1 MHLHH
6 SNLRSTLSTTASSCV
21 RPETSTPLPACQHST
36 TASEPKL
43 KPLAVDLKLLAVA
56 LPPSAAAG
64 PAVVAGFERRVPA
77 WPKVP
82 EDPTSRP
89 ALLDCA
95 RSCCKAASRAAATLL
110 HSRFDKANV
119 SIPGA
124 AQRCKVNPR
133 CNTKVQ
139 RSRVAWVQ
147 PLSYAGGGQHG
158 AFQTMLAGCFASL
171 HQVLIMSEQTQ
182 KQVVPSK
189 RDDAPT

>member
-21 RPETSTPLPACQHST
+21 RPETSTPRPACQHST

-110 HSRFDKANV
+110 HSRFDRSNV

-124 AQRCKVNPR
+124 TQRCKG
-133 CNTKVQ
+133 
-139 RSRVAWVQ
+139 
-147 PLSYAGGGQHG
+147 L
-158 AFQTMLAGCFASL
+158 ASL
-171 HQVLIMSEQTQ
+171 GCSLCPMLVGGSMELFKPCWLAVLLPCT
-182 KQVVPSK
+182 KF
-189 RDDAPT
+189 